1 MHSSL
6 GQLAQ
11 NTAAETVA
19 VADDGALWTADKY
32 GALRRA
38 APVKGGGYEWDSTP
52 VAWLGPGRPLG
63 FELDAAGDVIV
74 CMAGAVHAPCNWP
87 VILFQM

>member
-1 MHSSL
+1 M
-6 GQLAQ
+6 
-11 NTAAETVA
+11 AA
-19 VADDGALWTADKY
+19 DGALWTADKY

-38 APVKGGGYEWDSTP
+38 APAKGGGYEWDPTP

-74 CMAGAVHAPCNWP
+74 CMAGAVRAPRDCL
-87 VILFQM
+87 VS

>member
-1 MHSSL
+1 MNDL
-6 GQLAQ
+6 
-11 NTAAETVA
+11 AAETVA
-19 VADDGALWTADKY
+19 VAADGALWTADKY

-38 APVKGGGYEWDSTP
+38 APAAGGGYALDAAP

-74 CMAGAVHAPCNWP
+74 CMAGAVRAP
-87 VILFQM
+87 L